1 MSGID
6 SRDIMALITELKHLV
21 AVQKQIAERLD
32 WLVKEVRASNQIK
45 KENLKDDR
53 NEIHA

>member
-6 SRDIMALITELKHLV
+6 GRDVMALIAELKHLV

-32 WLVKEVRASNQIK
+32 WLVKEVRASNQLK
-45 KENLKDDR
+45 KEEPKDER
-53 NEIHA
+53 NETHA